1 MEQMSDGT
9 QQKVSYEVQQTNEQE
24 RAKRHQGGTEMA
36 GEAATSVT

>member
-24 RAKRHQGGTEMA
+24 RAKRYQGGTEML
-36 GEAATSVT
+36 ERQQHL